1 MTIAVEMAFEGGA
14 GTLVADGCPE
24 FGIAFV
30 WYVIEIFI
38 GQCAASAGGGIVSRS
53 EVDVGH
59 EDVVG
64 RKGVFIIFT
73 VGVGIIIVPV
83 CIFHTYLAQFFLV
96 VDGDVSL
103 RHGE

>member
-38 GQCAASAGGGIVSRS
+38 GSVPP
-53 EVDVGH
+53 
-59 EDVVG
+59 
-64 RKGVFIIFT
+64 
-73 VGVGIIIVPV
+73 VPV
-83 CIFHTYLAQFFLV
+83 AGSYPGVRLMSV
-96 VDGDVSL
+96 M
-103 RHGE
+103 RM

>member
-38 GQCAASAGGGIVSRS
+38 GQCAASAVAGSYP
-53 EVDVGH
+53 
-59 EDVVG
+59 
-64 RKGVFIIFT
+64 GVRLMS
-73 VGVGIIIVPV
+73 VM
-83 CIFHTYLAQFFLV
+83 
-96 VDGDVSL
+96 
-103 RHGE
+103 RM